1 MKSLNRP
8 MFNMGGRVNRV
19 GMAAGGNTITSML
32 ANGVQNAMGN
42 GQQGLTPFTTGG
54 PGSNGP
60 MGPNTRPTGLNN
72 MAMGV
77 GGVGNH
83 AAPKLSERPI
93 NQPSVPF
100 FYNQGG
106 IVQGYNNGGQIMHNG
121 PRGIISGFNNGGSVR
136 QGYSELEEDGVQ
148 KRYREQT
155 LAAEKRMSDRI
166 AAMRREL
173 DTPEETKGPNMRL
186 VELAGN
192 IMSAPNEGSLLGTIG
207 SPIAKYAAGVYT
219 DKDAKREAARTRKSG
234 IDEIELGMDAS
245 KYEMAADAEAAY
257 SLQKIDLDEF
267 ERIRRDV
274 GEISK
279 QILNLDSNDPDYA
292 SALAKLNNDLAATVG
307 KQISPVVAA
316 FSDDERKAYMKSA
329 KTAIAAKYGVDVQDL
344 SLQQLKEAQVYYNS
358 VIYNAAVKQLGY
370 DFGYLKPATIETK
383 ANGGRVGM
391 YMGGDPMDA
400 NPTPGF
406 EPGSGPVQD
415 PNQPPIMTAEADQVD
430 PNKLTF
436 QELRARLPMEVSD
449 QVVRLLAASEEALM
463 VFAQIE
469 TQQDVSNFNQRFQAD
484 LKLPEQVV

>member
-155 LAAEKRMSDRI
+155 LAAEKRMDDRI
-166 AAMRREL
+166 AALRRDL

-245 KYEMAADAEAAY
+245 KFEMAADAEAAY
-257 SLQKIDLDEF
+257 TLQKSDLDEF
-267 ERIRRDV
+267 ERQKELIRKSQAVFLNPDSTAEEINNARNDV
-274 GEISK
+274 AAALQDVVGPQSD
-279 QILNLDSNDPDYA
+279 NLSLSQMQSFKN
-292 SALAKLNNDLAATVG
+292 SALEMLDDAGIENPSASLVDSVASTLQYKFILSGLGFNLSILDNDN
-307 KQISPVVAA
+307 I
-316 FSDDERKAYMKSA
+316 
-329 KTAIAAKYGVDVQDL
+329 
-344 SLQQLKEAQVYYNS
+344 LKN
-358 VIYNAAVKQLGY
+358 LG
-370 DFGYLKPATIETK
+370 IETK